1 MISFLFLSDFITDPY
16 ICGFVDGVSASLVFR
31 IAFAVYAWKRKCNR
45 FRADF
50 VTFLRKAGENA
61 AGPYEIDRFENQ
73 ISDCWCLPEAIRR
86 RIIALLPPIRDYATQ
101 SFRSRFPAWQNSVS
115 ELETMV
121 RRGEFDTFALFCKMP
136 IRSACLAFLHAGW
149 FGKD

>member
-1 MISFLFLSDFITDPY
+1 MFIFLLFDVFDSAY
-16 ICGFVDGVSASLVFR
+16 KNGFADGFSAVVLIRAAV
-31 IAFAVYAWKRKCNR
+31 AVYAWKRKCGR

-61 AGPYEIDRFENQ
+61 AGTYEVDRFENQ

-86 RIIALLPPIRDYATQ
+86 RIIALLPPVRDYATQ
-101 SFRSRFPAWQNSVS
+101 SLQSREPAWQNSVS
-115 ELETMV
+115 ELETMA